1 MDLLPDSSYSTSSK
15 SFLSHVFSTTEEGKA
30 EILNVVQYALLGV
43 IPVVLLNKAIQRFI
57 PDADMDKSS
66 VEILLEILLQL
77 IIMFVGI
84 VLIHRVIT
92 FIPTYSEYKYDPLNL
107 TTVILAF
114 LVLVL
119 SIQTKMGIKV
129 NILVDR
135 VLDLWNGPSPSV
147 TKGQLRVRDTS
158 STHHSSQADYLDGA
172 GGKQTGVF
180 PPAPVATTPQSRG
193 AYDMMM
199 GSMGGGSASYAE
211 PMIAPG
217 PAPANAMIGSS
228 FGAF

>member
-1 MDLLPDSSYSTSSK
+1 MDILPDSSFSTSRK
-15 SFLSHVFSTTEEGKA
+15 TFLSHVFSTTEEGKS

-66 VEILLEILLQL
+66 VEILLEILIQL
-77 IIMFVGI
+77 VVMFVGI

-92 FIPTYSEYKYDPLNL
+92 YIPTYSEHNYEPLNL
-107 TTVILAF
+107 TTVVLAF

-129 NILVDR
+129 NILVER
-135 VLDLWNGPSPSV
+135 ALELWNGSETSQKV
-147 TKGQLRVRDTS
+147 KSQVRVRETM
-158 STHHSSQADYLDGA
+158 TPHMPSQADYLDGA
-172 GGKQTGVF
+172 GGQQTGVF

-193 AYDMMM
+193 GYDMM
-199 GSMGGGSASYAE
+199 SKSNSTYAE
-211 PMIAPG
+211 PMVAPG
-217 PAPANAMIGSS
+217 PAPANAMLGSS
-228 FGAF
+228 FGMF

>member
-1 MDLLPDSSYSTSSK
+1 MDLLPDSSYSTASK

-43 IPVVLLNKAIQRFI
+43 IPVVLLNKAVQRFI

-66 VEILLEILLQL
+66 IEIVLEILLQL
-77 IIMFVGI
+77 ILMFVGI
-84 VLIHRVIT
+84 VVIHRVIT
-92 FIPTYSEYKYDPLNL
+92 YIPTYSEYKYDPLNL

-129 NILVDR
+129 NIIVDR
-135 VLDLWNGPSPSV
+135 VLELWNGPATTV
-147 TKGQLRVRDTS
+147 HNKMRVKETY
-158 STHHSSQADYLDGA
+158 THMPSQADYLDGA
-172 GGKQTGVF
+172 GGQQTGVF

-193 AYDMMM
+193 GYDMMM
-199 GSMGGGSASYAE
+199 GAASSAQSE
-211 PMIAPG
+211 MPMVAPG
-217 PAPANAMIGSS
+217 PAPANAYLGSS